1 MQKSSRVLNSEIRNL
16 QIEKGKTDRVNEY
29 IALTITEGSEPRSQE
44 SPGKQ
49 SSCREPL
56 ASPKKSK
63 ALPTV
68 AGHDNYVQI
77 IRGFNKKFDARKQ
90 NLQSAFIEPGY
101 NSGACI
107 LDRSQKPI
115 GFGHS
120 QPPCKSTV
128 TTFGYQKDWC
138 ISQALGPT
146 KETSLAERAGNAHT
160 RGQHHVNNF
169 PNK

>member
-1 MQKSSRVLNSEIRNL
+1 MEKSSRGLNSDIRNL
-16 QIEKGKTDRVNEY
+16 QIEKRKTDRMNEC
-29 IALTITEGSEPRSQE
+29 IALTISEGSEACSQKSPR
-44 SPGKQ
+44 KQ
-49 SSCREPL
+49 SSRREPL

-68 AGHDNYVQI
+68 TGHDNYVQI
-77 IRGFNKKFDARKQ
+77 IRGFNKKFDTCKQ
-90 NLQSAFIEPGY
+90 NLQSELIERKY

-115 GFGHS
+115 GLGNS
-120 QPPCKSTV
+120 QLPCKSTI

-138 ISQALGPT
+138 ISQAFGPT

-160 RGQHHVNNF
+160 RGQRHVNNF